1 MSDSIDTITE
11 VESIEHD
18 SHGKE
23 PFRKFRRHAEVQ
35 QNNEDR
41 RIMSEED
48 AQVQK
53 RLTSSSE
60 RILSACAGALM
71 TSLLVTP
78 LDVVKTRLQSQ
89 EKCATGSIHFHHK
102 SAEIGSKQLN
112 GTLDGLYKIM
122 RYEGVPSL
130 WRGLS
135 PALAMSIPA
144 TIIYFVGYDAV
155 RDTTRQQVGE
165 SSLLYQYSPLWAGG
179 VARTFAAFFI
189 SPIELFRTRMQSVEG
204 MKGFRSVFNGVQAM
218 VHQHGTRSL
227 WRGLVPTMW
236 RDVPFSALY
245 WMSYEKSRSILSAN
259 AALHQGAS
267 PEDAWREFKL
277 SFASGAISGM
287 VAAILTTPFDVVK
300 TRLQVS
306 SREERRMLFSIKE
319 IYHLEGVRGLFRGC
333 IPRLAKIAP
342 SCAIMISSY
351 EVGKTFFARKR
362 AEELQN
368 TLTVKQT

>member
-112 GTLDGLYKIM
+112 GTLDGLNKIM

-179 VARTFAAFFI
+179 VARK
-189 SPIELFRTRMQSVEG
+189 LFRTRMQSVEG

-306 SREERRMLFSIKE
+306 SRE
-319 IYHLEGVRGLFRGC
+319 GVRGLFRGC

-368 TLTVKQT
+368 TLTVQQT